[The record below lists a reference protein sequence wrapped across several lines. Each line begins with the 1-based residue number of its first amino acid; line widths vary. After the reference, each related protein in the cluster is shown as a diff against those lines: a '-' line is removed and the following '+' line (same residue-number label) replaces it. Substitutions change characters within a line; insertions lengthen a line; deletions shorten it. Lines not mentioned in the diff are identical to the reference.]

1 MYILLYNV
9 CIYTTQTRIFR
20 WRDRE
25 MRSHLSFPG
34 RWWLCNPCLGQ
45 QGRCRGE
52 VFLRSRSLRSLDM
65 CRSFCD
71 RVGWAMRKCGNPE
84 ESKTDSDKNQKRISV
99 TKSDVEHL
107 LDTPAHDP
115 NFSCTRS
122 SMRRRPSCWMGATG
136 AKFDPQRFGDTST
149 RNVTKNT
156 IEHTLY
162 MCFGEQTYIQ
172 RSSTFLAGKEVAPT
186 AVFDLVLNEWLDL
199 QLVSPLVSPSAAC
212 HNVVSRVAHDSH
224 HTYHTCHTCH
234 TCLPWC
240 LCDVAVMSLCS
251 GRCES
256 RLKSVGV
263 GWKLRCLRWSVSTW
277 QAHPC
282 PGYAR
287 FLAIVTVPVSMWC
300 KIVKTNKS
308 YRSQQIIT
316 K

>member
-1 MYILLYNV
+1 
-9 CIYTTQTRIFR
+9 
-20 WRDRE
+20 

-240 LCDVAVMSLCS
+240 PLWCRCDVSVQWTLWESVEV
-251 GRCES
+251 GRSWLEVEVPQMIS
-256 RLKSVGV
+256 EHLASTPMPRL
-263 GWKLRCLRWSVSTW
+263 
-277 QAHPC
+277 
-282 PGYAR
+282 
-287 FLAIVTVPVSMWC
+287 C
-300 KIVKTNKS
+300 KISGYCHCSRFHVVQNCKKLINAIDRN
-308 YRSQQIIT
+308 RS
-316 K
+316 